1 MSVVDMLMR
10 VEVSDHHQQ
19 TLDSTSHSWSPEGL
33 QTNDQIALSEKELM
47 HESWPRRAVTSS
59 SSSSND
65 RHHQSKQEREQ
76 FEVSQSKEMITSWLD
91 YKEEYSEYSSED
103 FLGTPWPRPRITT
116 ANTKDINKKVKRRRQ
131 KQQQQQQQE
140 KLHHDSDKWMSQS
153 MNTIQELSD
162 EEGSSDVFDFSA
174 LLQQQQQLNQ
184 SNSDDLNSSVSTLD
198 PMLDRWSVNPTT
210 TRPIATTRTIETP
223 TLLDDGKDIEPDM
236 GRLMF
241 PTRSSER

>member
-1 MSVVDMLMR
+1 
-10 VEVSDHHQQ
+10 
-19 TLDSTSHSWSPEGL
+19 
-33 QTNDQIALSEKELM
+33 
-47 HESWPRRAVTSS
+47 
-59 SSSSND
+59 
-65 RHHQSKQEREQ
+65 
-76 FEVSQSKEMITSWLD
+76 
-91 YKEEYSEYSSED
+91 
-103 FLGTPWPRPRITT
+103 
-116 ANTKDINKKVKRRRQ
+116 
-131 KQQQQQQQE
+131 
-140 KLHHDSDKWMSQS
+140 

-184 SNSDDLNSSVSTLD
+184 NNSGDLNSSVSTLD

-223 TLLDDGKDIEPDM
+223 TLLDDGKDIEPDL